1 MMELTGRFMGEDME
15 EELKDLDCR
24 DSDYEYEEVVVSKDF
39 GYSKLYEEVVKNN
52 TERLKRIARVS
63 F

>member
-1 MMELTGRFMGEDME
+1 MKLSE

-39 GYSKLYEEVVKNN
+39 GYSKLYEEYAQN
-52 TERLKRIARVS
+52 TEIPKPAKPNLRV
-63 F
+63 